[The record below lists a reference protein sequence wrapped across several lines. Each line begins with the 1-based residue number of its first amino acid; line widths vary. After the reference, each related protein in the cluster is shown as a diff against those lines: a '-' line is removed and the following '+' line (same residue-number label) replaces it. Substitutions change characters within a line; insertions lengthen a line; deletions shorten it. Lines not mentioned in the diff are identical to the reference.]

1 MTTFI
6 ADFIFGKRD
15 RRPRSR
21 PSPAARL
28 MARLRP
34 AAPPHDAPSAAG
46 IGQTHFDTGTPLV
59 QRAVPGKDRRPGLR
73 P

>member
-21 PSPAARL
+21 PSPAQRL
-28 MARLRP
+28 LAQFRP
-34 AAPPHDAPSAAG
+34 SAPPHDARPAEPAR
-46 IGQTHFDTGTPLV
+46 IDTGPALSRRTAP
-59 QRAVPGKDRRPGLR
+59 AEDGRPGLR

>member
-28 MARLRP
+28 MARFRP
-34 AAPPHDAPSAAG
+34 AMPPQDAPGAAATAPSG
-46 IGQTHFDTGTPLV
+46 IDTGPLLA
-59 QRAVPGKDRRPGLR
+59 QRTVPGKDRRPGLR

>member
-21 PSPAARL
+21 PSPGARFL
-28 MARLRP
+28 SRLRP
-34 AAPPHDAPSAAG
+34 GNPPQDAPPAAEIAPARIDSGPALSRRTAKAEDG
-46 IGQTHFDTGTPLV
+46 
-59 QRAVPGKDRRPGLR
+59 RPGLR

>member
-34 AAPPHDAPSAAG
+34 ALPPQDAPGTAG
-46 IGQTHFDTGTPLV
+46 TAPSGIDTGPLLA
-59 QRAVPGKDRRPGLR
+59 QRPAPGADRRSGLR

>member
-28 MARLRP
+28 MARIRASVLP
-34 AAPPHDAPSAAG
+34 DDASTAGTAPTSL
-46 IGQTHFDTGTPLV
+46 DTGTPLV
-59 QRAVPGKDRRPGLR
+59 QRANPGEDRRPGLR

>member
-34 AAPPHDAPSAAG
+34 TLPTREAASAAE
-46 IGQTHFDTGTPLV
+46 IGPTPIDTGPPLV
-59 QRAVPGKDRRPGLR
+59 QRAVPGEDRRPGLR